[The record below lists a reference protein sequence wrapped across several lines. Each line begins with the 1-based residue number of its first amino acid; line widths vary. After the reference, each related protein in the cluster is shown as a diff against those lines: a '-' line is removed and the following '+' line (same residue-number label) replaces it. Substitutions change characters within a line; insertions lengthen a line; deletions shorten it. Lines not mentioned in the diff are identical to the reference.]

1 MFDVAKTTVSAWKE
15 AMRIGIASQRQER
28 EYRENCEIIMKHL
41 NKKEIGV

>member
-1 MFDVAKTTVSAWKE
+1 MFAVAKTTVSAWTE
-15 AMRIGIASQRQER
+15 AMRICIAAQKQER